1 MEINKTTNGN
11 ELNLCLKGSLD
22 TETSPLL
29 EETIASSLN
38 GIQSLIF
45 DFKDLDYVSSAGLRV
60 LLVAQKIMGKQGKM
74 VIKNVNEEIM
84 DIFDMT
90 VFSSIL
96 DIEN

>member
-1 MEINKTTNGN
+1 MEINKTANGN

-38 GIQSLIF
+38 GVQSLIF

-90 VFSSIL
+90 GFSSIL